1 MPRRSSKDIIH
12 DLLLSSDT
20 PLSAEDIS
28 DSWPYAE
35 GLSISRLAQLLH
47 RMKYVEKVGVGTSA
61 SVLGHDYDVALW
73 THIRHERYS
82 EWVEKSTNE

>member
-1 MPRRSSKDIIH
+1 MPRKSSKDIIH

-20 PLSAEDIS
+20 PLSAEEIS
-28 DSWPYAE
+28 NSWPYAE
-35 GLSISRLAQLLH
+35 GMPVSRLAQLLH
-47 RMKYVEKVGVGTSA
+47 RMKNIAKVGVGTSA

-73 THIRHERYS
+73 THIHHERYD